1 MAEWQFENNRRIV
14 RNSSFL
20 YGRMLL
26 VTVLY
31 LYAARLV
38 LANLGIEDYGVFN
51 VVGGVVTFMGFIT
64 NSMSSASHRYLSY
77 YLGRHDSVRLQQT
90 FSLLMTAYV
99 VFSCFS
105 AVVLECFGPY
115 YIEQYLV
122 LPEARRA
129 AALYVFQ
136 FALAT
141 FIINTL
147 GSPYKSFLIA
157 YEKMDAYAVIS
168 ILEAILLLGVVIVL
182 GHVEFDRLIAYA
194 GLQLLVYLAIN
205 ACLAVYCSKRL
216 EGCRLKRYWNK
227 AYFKEVL
234 SYSGWNLFGTATSV
248 MIIQGQA
255 VVLNWFFGPIVNA
268 AKAIADKVNSMV
280 SQFYSS
286 LYSAVAPQIIKSYAV
301 EDTAYMRALVLHS
314 TRYSFLMLFLFSAP
328 LFVVMEPVLG
338 FWLGEGHVSFE
349 MTKFCQLAIVFSL
362 VNVLEQPITMAIR
375 ATGDI
380 KKYQI
385 RVGLLTLSF
394 LPLCVILFWLGVPS
408 YYSMILLSGIYLI
421 AQIIRIQIVS
431 PIIGTSFREYV
442 GKVMLPIVLVVL
454 IDALL
459 SLFLSRLGDF
469 SGWSWVLKGVVCLFV
484 AAAVCFFV
492 GLKGA
497 ERTMLLE
504 FVRDSMVKK

>member
-1 MAEWQFENNRRIV
+1 MTAGRIGNNKRIAK
-14 RNSSFL
+14 NSAFL

-26 VTVLY
+26 VSVLY
-31 LYAARLV
+31 LYAARLI
-38 LANLGIEDYGVFN
+38 LTTLGVEDYGVFN
-51 VVGGVVTFMGFIT
+51 VVGGVVTFMGFIS
-64 NSMSSASHRYLSY
+64 NSISSASHRYLSY

-99 VFSCFS
+99 VFCCIVV
-105 AVVLECFGPY
+105 VVLECVGPF
-115 YIEQYLV
+115 YIEHYLV
-122 LPEARRA
+122 LPEERRVA
-129 AALYVFQ
+129 AQYVFQ
-136 FALAT
+136 FAIVSFL
-141 FIINTL
+141 INTL

-157 YEKMDAYAVIS
+157 YEKMDAYAIIS
-168 ILEAILLLGVVIVL
+168 ILEAVLMLGVVVVIGYVQ
-182 GHVEFDRLIAYA
+182 FDQLIAYA
-194 GLQLLVYLAIN
+194 GLQVLAYLVVNLSLVI
-205 ACLAVYCSKRL
+205 YCSKKL
-216 EGCRLKRYWNK
+216 EGCRIMKYWDK
-227 AYFKEVL
+227 AYFDELL
-234 SYSGWNLFGTATSV
+234 SYSGWNLFGSATSV

-314 TRYSFLMLFLFSAP
+314 SRYSFLMLFLFSAP

-362 VNVLEQPITMAIR
+362 VNVLEQPITMAVR

-385 RVGLLTLSF
+385 RVGLITLSF
-394 LPLCVILFWLGVPS
+394 LPLCVMLFLLGVPS

-459 SLFLSRLGDF
+459 SLFLSRLGVF

>member
-1 MAEWQFENNRRIV
+1 
-14 RNSSFL
+14 
-20 YGRMLL
+20 

-38 LANLGIEDYGVFN
+38 LANLGVEDYGVFN

-105 AVVLECFGPY
+105 AVVMECFGPY

-157 YEKMDAYAVIS
+157 YEKMDAYAVLS
-168 ILEAILLLGVVIVL
+168 ILEAVLLLGVVIVL

-234 SYSGWNLFGTATSV
+234 SYSGWNLFGTATGV

-255 VVLNWFFGPIVNA
+255 IVLNWFFGPIVNA
-268 AKAIADKVNSMV
+268 AKAIADKVNSLV
-280 SQFYSS
+280 SQLYSS
-286 LYSAVAPQIIKSYAV
+286 FYSAVAPQIIKSYAV
-301 EDTAYMRALVLHS
+301 EDISYMQTLVLNS
-314 TRYSFLMLFLFSAP
+314 SRYSFLMLFLFSAP
-328 LFVVMEPVLG
+328 LFVVMEPVLV
-338 FWLGEGHVSFE
+338 FWLGDGLVSFE
-349 MTKFCQLAIVFSL
+349 MTRFCQFAIVFSL
-362 VNVLEQPITMAIR
+362 VSVLEQPITMAVR

-385 RVGLLTLSF
+385 RVGLITLSF
-394 LPLCVILFWLGVPS
+394 VPLCVLLFWMGAPS
-408 YYSMILLSGIYLI
+408 YYSMILLSIIYLI
-421 AQIIRIQIVS
+421 AQLIRIQIVS
-431 PIIGTSFREYV
+431 PIIGVSFKEYV
-442 GKVMLPIVLVVL
+442 GKVVLPIVLVL
-454 IDALL
+454 IVDSPAFLI
-459 SLFLSRLGDF
+459 LSRSGDV
-469 SGWSWVLKGVVCLFV
+469 SGWPWATRGVLCLLVTAGVCLS
-484 AAAVCFFV
+484 V
-492 GLKGA
+492 GLKGT
-497 ERTMLLE
+497 ERKVLWE
-504 FVRDSMVKK
+504 FVRDSVVKK